1 MPNRKTRT
9 YGHRPAGGAQT
20 TIAIRLE
27 LEAIA
32 DQLHDESLAL
42 AEEFHRLEAL
52 AAAAREEWRLADLR
66 RAAAEQALRDLPD
79 IVPDAETPAAAQAA

>member
-9 YGHRPAGGAQT
+9 YGPRTAGGAQT

-66 RAAAEQALRDLPD
+66 RGAAEQALRDLPD
-79 IVPDAETPAAAQAA
+79 LIPATEPAAAQAA